1 MNKKRIAFIGVG
13 IFALRGKNPTMP
25 ALVRLLN
32 NLSVDYDITVY
43 RLSKGKIDKPSFS
56 VRSLPFSFLP
66 IRINYVMILFLFA
79 LDHFRKRF
87 DAINALSA
95 KPAGRMAVT
104 LSKLFNIPVILHLH
118 AAEAIAMPQHNYGDI
133 LTPEAK
139 KLTQQICNDV
149 TLTTALSE
157 FHKRAIQEHIQFS
170 RQVEV
175 INHGCDTNLFSFEPK
190 KIGSRL
196 RILFVGYDEAVKC
209 PEEALKVFALISK
222 ETNASLTMIGRGLNE
237 KRFASENI
245 SLQNVRFQETFTHT
259 EMKDLFHSHDFL
271 LITSFYESQSAVAIE
286 AMSCGVLVCGTHVGV
301 LADLSGIACTTV
313 PVNECESL
321 AREIITLSKDL
332 VRQSQLRA
340 NGRQWAQAHNHLW
353 TAKRYSQLFESFN

>member
-1 MNKKRIAFIGVG
+1 MKRKRIAFIGVG

-43 RLSKGKIDKPSFS
+43 RLSKGEIDKPSFR

-66 IRINYVMILFLFA
+66 VRINYLLILFLFV
-79 LDHFRKRF
+79 LEHFRKRF
-87 DAINALSA
+87 VVINALSA

-104 LSKLFNIPVILHLH
+104 LSKLFNIPVVLHLH
-118 AAEAIAMPQHNYGDI
+118 AAEAIAMPEHNYGDI
-133 LTPEAK
+133 LTPETK
-139 KLTQQICNDV
+139 RLTLQICSDV
-149 TLTTALSE
+149 ALTTVLSG
-157 FHKRAIQEHIQFS
+157 FHKRAIEEHIPFS

-190 KIGSRL
+190 KIGSPL

-209 PEEALKVFALISK
+209 PEKALKVFSLISK
-222 ETNASLTMIGRGLNE
+222 ETKASLTMIGRGLNE

-245 SLQNVRFQETFTHT
+245 SLQNVVFQETFTHA

-321 AREIITLSKDL
+321 AKEIINLSKDL
-332 VRQSQLRA
+332 IHDSRS
-340 NGRQWAQAHNHLW
+340 
-353 TAKRYSQLFESFN
+353 